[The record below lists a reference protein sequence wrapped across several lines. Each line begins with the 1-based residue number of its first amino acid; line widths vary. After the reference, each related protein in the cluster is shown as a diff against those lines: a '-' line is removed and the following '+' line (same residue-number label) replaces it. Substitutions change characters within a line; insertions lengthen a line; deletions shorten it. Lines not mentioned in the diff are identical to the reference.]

1 MLGAIIGDI
10 VGSRFEWNN
19 HRNKEFD
26 LFTTECFPTDDS
38 IMTLSVAKAILESK
52 EDFSDLSEKTEN
64 FMQKIGRNYPDCGY
78 GGNFFI
84 GYFQIILNRIIVMVM
99 EQL

>member
-26 LFTTECFPTDDS
+26 LFTNKCFPTDDS

-52 EDFSDLSEKTEN
+52 EDFSDLSEKTKNLCKKLVEIILIVD
-64 FMQKIGRNYPDCGY
+64 MEAT
-78 GGNFFI
+78 FFI